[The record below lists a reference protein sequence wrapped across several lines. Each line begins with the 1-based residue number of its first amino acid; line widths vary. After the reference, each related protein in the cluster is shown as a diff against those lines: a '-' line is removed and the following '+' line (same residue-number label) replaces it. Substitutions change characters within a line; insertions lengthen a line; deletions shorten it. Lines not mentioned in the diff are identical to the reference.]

1 MSNSE
6 TLVNFEGAITFGT
19 IEMLLNR
26 LRCNALFSELPKPA
40 RKRLYGIFVES
51 IDNIFKY
58 AVKGERGKKRPYPH
72 PRISVVKSGE
82 KFVVKSGNMVR
93 NEDVGDLI
101 FKMERVNQLDEEALK
116 TLYEQV
122 INKESS
128 LSDTGAGLGLITM
141 AMRTDH
147 DIIFR
152 FSEIDSL
159 FSFFEYEIILKG

>member
-1 MSNSE
+1 M
-6 TLVNFEGAITFGT
+6 
-19 IEMLLNR
+19 
-26 LRCNALFSELPKPA
+26 
-40 RKRLYGIFVES
+40 
-51 IDNIFKY
+51 
-58 AVKGERGKKRPYPH
+58 
-72 PRISVVKSGE
+72 VKSGE